1 MKILNLKLL
10 ILLEYQNIEIFLQ
23 NVPIWS
29 GEVFVIKKVKNTVL
43 QTYVISD
50 FKGKELLSTFYEK
63 EFQKANKKEFRVEKV
78 IQTKGYKLYV
88 KWKGYDNSF
97 NSWIEKKRHS
107 INNLIFSRTENF
119 RMKSES

>member
-50 FKGKELLSTFYEK
+50 FKGEEILSTFYEK

>member
-50 FKGKELLSTFYEK
+50 FKGEEILSTFYEK

-78 IQTKGYKLYV
+78 I
-88 KWKGYDNSF
+88 
-97 NSWIEKKRHS
+97 
-107 INNLIFSRTENF
+107 
-119 RMKSES
+119 